1 MFFKGISYNYSGK
14 SLNFA
19 TEKKLSIVF
28 VLEIFTK
35 VNTELLSS
43 QFL

>member
-14 SLNFA
+14 TSIFA
-19 TEKKLSIVF
+19 IEKLSIVF